1 MTTKELI
8 EECNQLK
15 DILIDYQ
22 NKTGVD
28 VSLTVDRLANET
40 QKKILKQWRLK
51 RCH

>member
-1 MTTKELI
+1 MTTKQLI

-28 VSLTVDRLANET
+28 VSRAVDRLANET
-40 QKKILKQWRLK
+40 QKKILKQWRFK

>member
-22 NKTGVD
+22 DKTGVD
-28 VSLTVDRLANET
+28 VSRAVDRLANET
-40 QKKILKQWRLK
+40 QKKILKQWRFK

>member
-15 DILIDYQ
+15 NILIDYQ
-22 NKTGVD
+22 NKTGVN
-28 VSLTVDRLANET
+28 VSRAVDRLANET